1 MCTPINIPS
10 APIAII
16 YHQHLLHHHYFH
28 SPQPPPPR
36 PSVISTSAATPSSN
50 TQTSKLLPPDHSM
63 PSSFLQPPQSLL
75 PPMQYS
81 HHQLHPVLTSFTSLN
96 HTQLF
101 SHTYKFSACSIASLL
116 LHTFSISQL
125 PFINSQLILSFLFFT
140 PRLTARLTRTEVS
153 RCGSRGISAI
163 ASMEWHWVPMAGATP
178 SAHCSRGTPA

>member
-1 MCTPINIPS
+1 VHTHQHTISTYRYHLSPTS
-10 APIAII
+10 APPPLLPLASASPSPTFS
-16 YHQHLLHHHYFH
+16 HQHFCCNAFLKYSGF
-28 SPQPPPPR
+28 
-36 PSVISTSAATPSSN
+36 
-50 TQTSKLLPPDHSM
+50 KFPDHSM
-63 PSSFLQPPQSLL
+63 PSSLLQPQQSLL
-75 PPMQYS
+75 PPMQHS
-81 HHQLHPVLTSFTSLN
+81 HHQLHPVLISFTSLN

-101 SHTYKFSACSIASLL
+101 SHTYTFSACSIAALL